1 MHPEGRIKDT
11 GYFHRSQKH
20 FNQDYGTALA
30 MFNKW
35 INAGEPQGILDR
47 PLFTEVREGHTQAM
61 KQLGLLD
68 KYDPN
73 YFSKTKERQKQR
85 HRERYHKDQ
94 RTISHNQGSPKE
106 FNWQAPNAELFMM
119 MADSVRGIVCFGC
132 GQQFKKGERFGKV
145 KKFGKKNEFWVH
157 YDQDCA
163 NKASEN
169 FKAGIK

>member
-20 FNQDYGTALA
+20 FNQDYGRALS
-30 MFNKW
+30 MLNKW
-35 INAGEPQGILDR
+35 INNGEPQDILER
-47 PLFTEVREGHTQAM
+47 PLFNEVREGHIQAM

-68 KYDPN
+68 KYKPEFFLRTRD
-73 YFSKTKERQKQR
+73 KQKAR
-85 HRERYHKDQ
+85 HRARYKKDKM
-94 RTISHNQGSPKE
+94 IVNQNQEPAKE